1 MERKARSSCKGEN
14 EVQSSQARREGPA
27 PGSPRL
33 QAIQQGEVW
42 TDPVLKNED
51 AKATD
56 RSVRLE
62 SWSSWFQGGPGNV
75 ARSWAHDDSFTRQQV
90 LIAAQGRNPT
100 S

>member
-1 MERKARSSCKGEN
+1 MRSRGRVDEALRSGGR
-14 EVQSSQARREGPA
+14 ALLLGA
-27 PGSPRL
+27 PGFRPL
-33 QAIQQGEVW
+33 QQGEVW

-62 SWSSWFQGGPGNV
+62 SWSSWFQGGPGNL
-75 ARSWAHDDSFTRQQV
+75 ARSWAHDDSFTWQQV